1 MNFSARLLRRPKQ
14 GESEDDM
21 QDQGVAD
28 PLLGYAAVA
37 DGATDS
43 AFQAL
48 WAELLV
54 KAWVA
59 SPPFDWQQGAINE
72 WLRERHAAWRARID
86 WDALPWHGYNKAQT
100 VGGLATLLGV
110 RWPAPATPE
119 PSEPRLPEPLPLE
132 DGDSLQLFSVGDCGV
147 LVVGQE
153 PALHRAWPHEE
164 CGAFGNT
171 PALLSSL
178 RPIAPELWEETVTV
192 GRLPV
197 APGEALLLCTD
208 AAFAWLLGLLAEER
222 ETIGPLA
229 RILAH
234 AAAPFVDGDAPPD
247 PASVTAADA
256 LLAAARAERRLRND
270 DFTILFLIPRA

>member
-14 GESEDDM
+14 GESEDDI
-21 QDQGVAD
+21 QDQGLAD

-48 WAELLV
+48 WASLLV
-54 KAWVA
+54 EKWVS
-59 SPPFDWQQGAINE
+59 SPPGDWQPETINA
-72 WLRERHAAWRARID
+72 WLLERHAAWRAGID
-86 WDALPWHGYNKAQT
+86 WDALPWHGYNKAQA
-100 VGGLATLLGV
+100 VGGLATFLGV
-110 RWPAPATPE
+110 RWPALATPAPPE
-119 PSEPRLPEPLPLE
+119 MRLPEPPL
-132 DGDSLQLFSVGDCGV
+132 DDTDTLQLFSVGDCGV

-153 PALHRAWPHEE
+153 PTHHRAWPHEE

-197 APGEALLLCTD
+197 APGEVLLLCTD

-222 ETIGPLA
+222 EALGPLS

-234 AAAPFVDGDAPPD
+234 AAAPLRSGDAPPD
-247 PASVTAADA
+247 PQSVTATDA
-256 LLAAARAERRLRND
+256 LLADARVERRLRND